1 MKRSHWLTRTA
12 VGLALIGSLVP
23 DRRVLAQA
31 PTPPPAQTEAASAA
45 ANPVTDVTD
54 IALTEGGGFAGQ
66 VVDAQG
72 RPQAGTSIMV
82 CQQHQVVATTTTDAQ
97 GQFSLRGLHG
107 GVYQVVAGQG
117 MKNVRLWAPGTAPP
131 AARQSALVVASV
143 DVVRGQ
149 GGLRYWLTNP
159 WVLAVAI
166 TAAIAVPIALSN
178 REKSA
183 ASG

>member
-1 MKRSHWLTRTA
+1 MKRSHWMTRTA
-12 VGLALIGSLVP
+12 VCLALIGSLVP
-23 DRRVLAQA
+23 ERRVLAQA
-31 PTPPPAQTEAASAA
+31 PQRPMQADSAPVA
-45 ANPVTDVTD
+45 VSPVTDVTD
-54 IALTEGGGFAGQ
+54 VALTEGGGFSGQ
-66 VVDAQG
+66 VVDGQG
-72 RPQAGTSIMV
+72 RPQAGTSVLV
-82 CQQHQVVATTTTDAQ
+82 CQQHQVVGTTTTDQQ
-97 GQFSLRGLHG
+97 GQFSLGGLHG

-131 AARQSALVVASV
+131 AARQSALVVAGGE
-143 DVVRGQ
+143 VVRGQ

-159 WVLAVAI
+159 WVLALAI